1 MKKILTYGF
10 SLLLL
15 TSTFS
20 EKAFSLTV
28 INDAEDASFYKNYS
42 MVMMAMS
49 LGVFFTSFYIATDMT
64 CNDEVDVAELSTHSY
79 IYQKHIR
86 DNKHKIHIFSA
97 ATGLASTLIYYLA
110 NHSPRYKML
119 RAKQD

>member
-20 EKAFSLTV
+20 EKAFSLPV

-49 LGVFFTSFYIATDMT
+49 LGVFFTSFYIDTDIP
-64 CNDEVDVAELSTHSY
+64 CHDNDEEINPTEYNYL
-79 IYQKHIR
+79 KHIKE
-86 DNKHKIHIFSA
+86 NKHKIHILSA
-97 ATGLASTLIYYLA
+97 ATAFASGLIYYVA
-110 NHSPRYKML
+110 NKSL
-119 RAKQD
+119 RAHSLQIKQD